1 MNWQQKELLS
11 NSRGNTSSNRGGNYR
26 GNSNNNNRAYYNN
39 NNEQRGGGGWRDNRG
54 EARNNDSNLPAWADG
69 ITNEPTAGTSG
80 LNWQQQSLM
89 QRDETDKFNH
99 FVRGEDEF
107 QRE

>member
-1 MNWQQKELLS
+1 MNWQQRELL
-11 NSRGNTSSNRGGNYR
+11 
-26 GNSNNNNRAYYNN
+26 NNNNRGNN
-39 NNEQRGGGGWRDNRG
+39 NRTSNYRNKNGNDQRGGGGWRDNRR
-54 EARNNDSNLPAWADG
+54 EASNNNSDLPAWADG
-69 ITNEPTAGTSG
+69 LTNEPTTGTSG

-89 QRDETDKFNH
+89 QRDETDKFTH